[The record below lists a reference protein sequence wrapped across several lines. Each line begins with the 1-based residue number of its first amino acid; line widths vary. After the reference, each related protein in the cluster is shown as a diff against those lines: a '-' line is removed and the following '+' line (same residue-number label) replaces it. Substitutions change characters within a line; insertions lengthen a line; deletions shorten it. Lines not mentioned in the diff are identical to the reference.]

1 MYWYAVYTKPRWEK
15 KVANLLTQ
23 KKIVN
28 YCPVQT
34 VIKVWTDRKKKI
46 EQPLLP
52 SYVFVKASTEEEK
65 EEIRRVDGIVN
76 FVYWLNKPA
85 VIKDVEIKRLIEFT
99 EKHAGSDILMEQ
111 LELTKGSKM
120 VIETGIFKGKKATI
134 KEVKKDSI
142 EFVLDDLGI
151 RLVVN
156 KAR

>member
-23 KKIVN
+23 KRIVN